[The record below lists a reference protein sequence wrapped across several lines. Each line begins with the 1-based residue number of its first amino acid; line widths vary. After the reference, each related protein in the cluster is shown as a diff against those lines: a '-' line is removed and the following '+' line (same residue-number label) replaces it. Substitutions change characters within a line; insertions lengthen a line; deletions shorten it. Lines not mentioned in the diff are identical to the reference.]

1 MQLANNKAS
10 GRVEVKEYYV
20 PTINEPSEEGWST
33 DRNRLTKRNLS
44 TLGLDDDWGV
54 AAMKPIETGSKDEA
68 IG

>member
-1 MQLANNKAS
+1 M
-10 GRVEVKEYYV
+10 KEYYV